1 MICFDAFW
9 PDPWSRLKKKGA
21 EIVFWTSAFAGGKI
35 INALALMNGYYIVT
49 CTRYQPARLIDITGE
64 DIFSNGRLEP
74 WFCAPVNLD
83 RKIFHWDFQADEFKK
98 IQAKYGDLIGY
109 KIAHPEG
116 WFILES
122 RSNDIRLDDIIKEY
136 GLVTLD
142 EYIERATRAQD
153 KYSSRTK

>member
-1 MICFDAFW
+1 M
-9 PDPWSRLKKKGA
+9 LKEFPPSFG
-21 EIVFWTSAFAGGKI
+21 TLPS
-35 INALALMNGYYIVT
+35 
-49 CTRYQPARLIDITGE
+49 
-64 DIFSNGRLEP
+64 
-74 WFCAPVNLD
+74 APVNLE
-83 RKIFHWDFQADEFKK
+83 RKIFHWDSQADEFKK

-122 RSNDIRLDDIIKEY
+122 RSNVIRLDNIIKEY

-153 KYSSRTK
+153 KSRPSSK